1 MTDREIVQ
9 IAMRTKVELK
19 NEIKIMAIKKGI
31 TMNDL
36 LVRYVK
42 DGIER
47 DKREEN
53 E

>member
-1 MTDREIVQ
+1 MADEKIVQ
-9 IAMRTKVELK
+9 IAMRTEADLK
-19 NEIKIMAIKKGI
+19 TEVKIMAIKKGI

-47 DKREEN
+47 DKREESG
-53 E
+53 

>member
-1 MTDREIVQ
+1 MADNEIVQ
-9 IAMRTKVELK
+9 IAMRAEVDLK

-36 LVRYVK
+36 LIRYVN

-53 E
+53 G